1 LIDHSQKSGQ
11 KTRISVFF
19 RVQSSTAEGNGLI
32 RKAIKRERKNQGRPT
47 LIATVR
53 RGLGMMFNSANKG
66 QGLVEYAMILMLVAI
81 VVIVILAIMGPAIG
95 NMFSNVVHNI

>member
-1 LIDHSQKSGQ
+1 
-11 KTRISVFF
+11 
-19 RVQSSTAEGNGLI
+19 
-32 RKAIKRERKNQGRPT
+32 
-47 LIATVR
+47 
-53 RGLGMMFNSANKG
+53 MMFNSSNNG